1 MSESISVKKEKR
13 KRQHSEQSRSRKRV
27 VLETDSKITINANS
41 EDQFSPVIA
50 SVSGFDLGPS
60 TTFNPY
66 LKRRR
71 NASTEKSEINTKE
84 LLLHSSDHLKLD
96 YIGKEEEIGGR
107 DAVMKHYIGVYD
119 PLTGNLE
126 LIEARN
132 MVIRC
137 SIREQQYDQQDE
149 ETIQDLRE
157 QKTILGQTFGTKKTQ
172 KAIASIKEN
181 AISPN
186 LSMREVNEST
196 VLTPATTV
204 MLSSVAMATKEMTSR
219 ADLAKAV
226 DESKPRPQANQDAS
240 NIESIYTIE
249 NLIGTDLF
257 KIVPVKEWQ
266 EKVKAKEEV
275 FVRSKYVANR
285 IQSNADKVDK
295 LKILRYMLM
304 LLDLYQSC
312 SKSREGR
319 ILPRRDNLKE
329 VIGNIPDAVLS
340 AAKRKFSE
348 NGRINKYHVDL
359 IITHLCAMSLLVDNY
374 QTDTCDLKEDL
385 QLDLSQITRY
395 FYEIGVKSYPLGRS
409 DAARYGK
416 ALASQ
421 RRIARLKLPLIFPT
435 FSFGGKKK

>member
-1 MSESISVKKEKR
+1 
-13 KRQHSEQSRSRKRV
+13 
-27 VLETDSKITINANS
+27 
-41 EDQFSPVIA
+41 
-50 SVSGFDLGPS
+50 
-60 TTFNPY
+60 
-66 LKRRR
+66 
-71 NASTEKSEINTKE
+71 
-84 LLLHSSDHLKLD
+84 
-96 YIGKEEEIGGR
+96 
-107 DAVMKHYIGVYD
+107 
-119 PLTGNLE
+119 
-126 LIEARN
+126 
-132 MVIRC
+132 
-137 SIREQQYDQQDE
+137 
-149 ETIQDLRE
+149 
-157 QKTILGQTFGTKKTQ
+157 
-172 KAIASIKEN
+172 
-181 AISPN
+181 
-186 LSMREVNEST
+186 MREVNEST